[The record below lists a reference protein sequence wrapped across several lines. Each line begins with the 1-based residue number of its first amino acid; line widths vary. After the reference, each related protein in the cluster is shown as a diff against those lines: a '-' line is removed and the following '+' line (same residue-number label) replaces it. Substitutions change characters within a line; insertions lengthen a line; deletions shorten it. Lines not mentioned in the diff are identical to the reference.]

1 MGGSFP
7 WCGITNAH
15 SHPALVSIDNPVS
28 SLYLSIV
35 TGGVVRVIEMLG
47 LMVLHSPFSHD

>member
-7 WCGITNAH
+7 WCGITNAY